1 VIGTLHAD
9 QMRLRQTLLNLMS
22 NANKFTEHGT
32 IAIEARHG
40 QENGRDYLRHVRSW
54 RKLT

>member
-40 QENGRDYLRHVRSW
+40 QENGRD
-54 RKLT
+54 